1 MTTRI
6 FSINALP
13 LLRFKTVVGRPN
25 ERGLQM
31 KSAKLIGYVVKR
43 FPRLSE
49 TFIVNELMA
58 LKSLGTEVCV
68 FSLMTPE
75 EQQQHDLLSELDV
88 DVFYLPSAHAL
99 GALTIDHVNYK
110 RDKHRSSSLKREVR
124 TEIKPPVFPGKRS
137 SQCAALQMQGAALA
151 GLAQAKGVTHLHA
164 HFASDAATVA
174 MLASKLSDIPFS
186 MTAHAKDIYHTYS
199 EPELDRA
206 FLASKLRSAQF
217 TVTVSDYNRRYL
229 NRLVDSQTPVHRLYN
244 GIDLQKLAVH
254 EGPREA
260 NLMVAVGRMV
270 EKKGFPYL
278 LDACSRLAAKEAP
291 WNLVLIGDG
300 PDRQSLQQ
308 QAIDLNLADRVFF
321 AGALTQNEVLSWLR
335 RASLFVLPCIIG
347 KSGDRDGL
355 PTVILESMAVGT
367 PVISTRVA
375 GIPEMIDHGQSGW
388 LVAPEDSDQ
397 LANAL
402 HDALSLSSKQRRSI
416 ARSARRRMES
426 DFDLYTNVQTLNRHF
441 DAQEIIETTRRQECR

>member
-1 MTTRI
+1 M
-6 FSINALP
+6 NAP
-13 LLRFKTVVGRPN
+13 
-25 ERGLQM
+25 
-31 KSAKLIGYVVKR
+31 KLIGYVVKR

-88 DVFYLPSAHAL
+88 DVFYLPTAHAL
-99 GALTIDHVNYK
+99 GALAVDQVNYK
-110 RDKHRSSSLKREVR
+110 HDKHQSSSLKREVR
-124 TEIKPPVFPGKRS
+124 TDTKSPAFPGKRS
-137 SQCAALQMQGAALA
+137 SQCAALLMQGAALA
-151 GLAQAKGVTHLHA
+151 GLAHAQGVTHLHA

-199 EPELDRA
+199 DPELDRA

-229 NRLVDSQTPVHRLYN
+229 RRLVDSQTPVHRLYN
-244 GIDLQKLAVH
+244 GIDLQKLGFH

-300 PDRQSLQQ
+300 PERTSLQQ
-308 QAIDLNLADRVFF
+308 QATDLNLDDRIFF
-321 AGALTQNEVLSWLR
+321 AGAMTQLEVLNWLR

-388 LVAPEDSDQ
+388 LVAPENSEQ
-397 LANAL
+397 LATAM
-402 HDALSLSSKQRRSI
+402 HDALSLSSKQRRFI

-426 DFDLYTNVQTLNRHF
+426 DFDLHTNVQTLNGHF
-441 DAQEIIETTRRQECR
+441 DAEQVIETTRTQECR